1 MTAITPEKLRE
12 ELHRAADTVT
22 GIAASL
28 SEQDIKAPSELPGW
42 TRGHVLAHICGIANA
57 MARQLEHAARG
68 EKIELYDGGF
78 EGRTRAIE
86 MAAGHSLAEHR
97 ADLASS
103 LERALRAFD
112 SLDAAGWR
120 APIAYR
126 GGVALDGGLALWRE
140 LVIHATDL
148 GTGRGPETWSRP
160 FCEHLFDF
168 LSARVP
174 DGQRFVL
181 QPLGLPDRAIGSGGK
196 IHRHQRH
203 ADRYR
208 RLAGRPHPEPR
219 EPARHGSGRRRGPSG
234 AAALARGRA
243 RQQLSGARLS
253 PGGAPGARSP
263 TAATPSGPVRVPGP
277 AGCP

>member
-1 MTAITPEKLRE
+1 MTAITPEKLLG
-12 ELHRAADTVT
+12 ELHAAADAVA
-22 GIAASL
+22 GIVAKL
-28 SEQDIKAPSELPGW
+28 TDPDIKAPSELPGW
-42 TRGHVLAHICGIANA
+42 TRGHVLAHITGIANA

-68 EKIELYDGGF
+68 ESIELYDGGY

-97 ADLASS
+97 TDLDTA

-120 APIAYR
+120 EPITYR
-126 GGVALDGGLALWRE
+126 GGVVFDGGLALWRE

-174 DGQRFVL
+174 AGQKFVL
-181 QPLGLPDRAIGSGGK
+181 QPLGLPAIAIGTGGRSTV
-196 IHRHQRH
+196 INGMLTDI
-203 ADRYR
+203 AAW
-208 RLAGRPHPEPR
+208 LAGRTPTL
-219 EPARHGSGRRRGPSG
+219 GSLRAT
-234 AAALARGRA
+234 AAADGVDLPA
-243 RQQLSGARLS
+243 LL
-253 PGGAPGARSP
+253 PW
-263 TAATPSGPVRVPGP
+263 P
-277 AGCP
+277 AGVPVSN